1 MCDARGQGE
10 RVCEMRVLFLVQA
23 RLARCR
29 ELDELLLHYAVH
41 GAQVTVETGGIQR
54 KKSAVNSKT
63 KWGVYVATRERERE
77 RWKADIEPWARTS
90 GGNLRPSRPLVA
102 SANDAS

>member
-10 RVCEMRVLFLVQA
+10 RVCVMRVLCLVQA

-54 KKSAVNSKT
+54 KT
-63 KWGVYVATRERERE
+63 GVGVACGHGKFENLSDPAGVTPFAERARAGTTRLYCFLKQR
-77 RWKADIEPWARTS
+77 KA
-90 GGNLRPSRPLVA
+90 A
-102 SANDAS
+102 S